1 MPMQHDLALLVKCHL
16 VVRRLKKCQSTY
28 QTFSETK
35 PICQVSG
42 PIDIKDRLKSG
53 LNHLTILQEII
64 VSVATANIIEPHVVT
79 KQKQNKNVPMSQ
91 PSV

>member
-1 MPMQHDLALLVKCHL
+1 MPMQQDLALLVKCRL
-16 VVRRLKKCQSTY
+16 VIRRLGKCQSTY

-42 PIDIKDRLKSG
+42 PIDIKDRLNTG
-53 LNHLTILQEII
+53 LNQLPILQGII
-64 VSVATANIIEPHVVT
+64 VSVTTANIIEPHVVR